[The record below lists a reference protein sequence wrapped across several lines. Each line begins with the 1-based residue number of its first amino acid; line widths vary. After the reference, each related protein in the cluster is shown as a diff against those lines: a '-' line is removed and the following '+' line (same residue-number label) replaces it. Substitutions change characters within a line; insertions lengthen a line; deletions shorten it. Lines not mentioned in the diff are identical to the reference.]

1 MRVAP
6 LDAMRAGIVA
16 IAGAV
21 GLAALAASFTLRA
34 APGGAPAP
42 AARPEQPGAQASAQ
56 RLRADVQALTQRFF
70 PRDHAHPDNL
80 DRAAAW
86 LRAGFE
92 QARAAAVSEQPFEAG
107 GRRYR
112 NVVAAF
118 GPEGGER
125 VVVGAHYDAAGE
137 HPGADDNASG
147 VAGLLE
153 LARLLGAGPALARRV
168 ELVAYSLEEPPWFG
182 TDRMGSAVHADG
194 LRGQGAQLVAMLSL
208 EMIGYFTD
216 APGSQR
222 YPAAE
227 LAAVYPSR
235 GNFIGVV
242 GRVEDRA
249 LVSRVERAMRA
260 ASPLPVQSLAA
271 PASLPGIGLS
281 DHASYW
287 RAGFVAAM
295 VTDTAFHRNPNY
307 HGAADTADTLDYA
320 RMAQVVQGVHAAVLA
335 LARP

>member
-1 MRVAP
+1 MRNALV
-6 LDAMRAGIVA
+6 GIA
-16 IAGAV
+16 AV
-21 GLAALAASFTLRA
+21 IGLLGLAASLALRA
-34 APGGAPAP
+34 AQAAPVQPQAQAPAPAP
-42 AARPEQPGAQASAQ
+42 AAAQAQAQ
-56 RLRADVQALTQRFF
+56 RLRADVQTLTQRFF

-86 LRAGFE
+86 VRAGFE
-92 QARAAAVSEQPFEAG
+92 QAGAAAVSEQPFEAS

-137 HPGADDNASG
+137 LPGADDNASG

-153 LARLLGAGPALARRV
+153 LARLLGAGPAPARRV

-182 TDRMGSAVHADG
+182 THRMGSAVHADG
-194 LRGQGAQLVAMLSL
+194 LRKQGVRLVAMLSL
-208 EMIGYFTD
+208 EMIGYYSD
-216 APGSQR
+216 APDSQR
-222 YPAAE
+222 YPAPE

-242 GRVEDRA
+242 GRIEDRA
-249 LVSRVERAMRA
+249 VVSRIERAMRA

-287 RAGFVAAM
+287 RAGFTAVM

-307 HGAADTADTLDYA
+307 HTAADTADTLDYA
-320 RMAQVVQGVHAAVLA
+320 RMAQAVQGVHAAVLD